1 MNRLMT
7 WFAVIAVLGLA
18 GGLAGCGFRPLY
30 GETAT
35 SAGITADLESVS
47 VDPMRSQ
54 IGVELRNHLIDRLT
68 PTGHPGSSRYRLAIN
83 IEETRLGAAIRLD
96 ASITRYNYRLTAK
109 YQLID
114 AQTGDIL
121 FTGSSFSDV
130 PYDVV
135 ESQFATVYSRFDAE
149 SRAAEAVSEDI
160 KIRLALFF
168 DAQKTETAALTPS
181 PSS

>member
-1 MNRLMT
+1 MNRLIT
-7 WFAVIAVLGLA
+7 WFALITVL
-18 GGLAGCGFRPLY
+18 GLAGCGFRPLY

-35 SAGITADLESVS
+35 SAAVTADLESVS

-68 PTGHPGSSRYRLAIN
+68 PTGQRGSARYRLAVE
-83 IEETRLGAAIRLD
+83 IEETRLGAAVRLD
-96 ASITRYNYRLTAK
+96 ASITRYNYRLTAN

-114 AQTGDIL
+114 AETGDIL
-121 FTGSSFSDV
+121 FAGSSFSDV

-135 ESQFATVYSRFDAE
+135 ESQLATVYSRFDAE

-168 DAQKTETAALTPS
+168 DSHRTETALLMAS
-181 PSS
+181 PAS